1 MEEEIKE
8 TRKANNSY
16 IEKLT
21 DKNINLNNIYEN
33 NMKREIEDM
42 KKKYNQDLDN
52 LKKVYEEIAEKR
64 TTYLRE
70 EKDDLNAKILKL
82 ENNLKHKE
90 EAYDILN
97 TELRQIQRRT
107 DEDIS
112 VLKIQVKIKTEEL
125 DRVSGLYDENF
136 ELIKVLKN
144 ENEMYKEKNDLLRME
159 VIRKEAQFKED
170 SAETKAQLVVLK
182 EKMES
187 YEQVENELDKVI
199 ADSAHNK

>member
-82 ENNLKHKE
+82 ENNLKQKE

-159 VIRKEAQFKED
+159 IIRKEAQFKED
-170 SAETKAQLVVLK
+170 SADTKAQLVVLK